1 MKIPE
6 IKDIKDLKDIDIK
19 IPEIKIP
26 TSLNT
31 AINPMI
37 LADILFRKD
46 KRVELFLSLP
56 LEKRIE
62 LLNSLT
68 RTVRRDILMHVPEEV
83 VAELLHSM
91 DPDDATDLLQILTR
105 KKREK
110 VLLLLSQDLKD
121 SISTLLE
128 FDAETAAGLMTLDYI
143 QVSIDNNVATV
154 AKKFKEHEKRTGR
167 PPVILAIKEE
177 NKLAGF
183 LPGHELGFAGKSER
197 IEKYVKRIPSI
208 SYAAR
213 HNEVMDMF
221 TTHPHAKVAVLND
234 AGHVMGIIYS
244 DDILK
249 LMQESEASTLY
260 DFAGIHEEESVTDS
274 ARFKVKNRY
283 RWLIINL
290 ATAFLAS
297 FVVSQFEE
305 TLSAYVLLAV
315 YMPIVAGMGG
325 NAATQTL
332 AVLVRGIALK
342 QIELKTAW
350 KPLRNEVG
358 AGLVN
363 GIINGVL
370 VATVVLLVNKDL
382 KIALILGMA
391 MIINLVVAGFFGTIV
406 PLIMSKLGKDPAA
419 SATIFITTATDVL
432 GFLVFLGL
440 ATVVLT

>member
-6 IKDIKDLKDIDIK
+6 IKEITDIDIK
-19 IPEIKIP
+19 MPDIKMP
-26 TSLNT
+26 ASLNT
-31 AINPMI
+31 AMNPMI

-46 KRVELFLSLP
+46 KRIELFLGLP
-56 LEKRIE
+56 LEKRIDM
-62 LLNSLT
+62 LNSLT
-68 RTVRRDILMHVPEEV
+68 RSVKRDILMHVPEDD
-83 VAELLHSM
+83 VAELLQAV
-91 DPDDATDLLQILTR
+91 DPDEATDLLQILSK

-110 VLLLLSQDLKD
+110 VLLLLSQELND

-128 FDAETAAGLMTLDYI
+128 FDAETAAGLMTLDYV
-143 QVSIDNNVATV
+143 QVSVDDNVATV
-154 AKKFKEHEKRTGR
+154 AKKFKQHEKRTGR
-167 PPVILAIKEE
+167 PPVILALKDTT
-177 NKLAGF
+177 KLAGF
-183 LPGHELGFAGKSER
+183 LPGHELGFARKSER

-208 SYAAR
+208 SYAASR
-213 HNEVMDMF
+213 DEVLDMF
-221 TTHPHAKVAVLND
+221 TSHPHAKVAVLND
-234 AGHVMGIIYS
+234 AGHVLGIIYS

-260 DFAGIHEEESVTDS
+260 DFAGIHEEESVSDS

-283 RWLIINL
+283 QWLIINL
-290 ATAFLAS
+290 GTAFLAS
-297 FVVSQFEE
+297 FVVSRFEK

-342 QIELKTAW
+342 QIELKTSW
-350 KPLRNEVG
+350 RTLRNEVG
-358 AGLVN
+358 AALVN
-363 GIINGVL
+363 GLINGVL
-370 VATVVLLVNKDL
+370 VAGVVLLVNKDV
-382 KIALILGMA
+382 KIAVILGMA
-391 MIINLVVAGFFGTIV
+391 MVVNMIVAGFFGTLV

-440 ATVVLT
+440 ATVILD